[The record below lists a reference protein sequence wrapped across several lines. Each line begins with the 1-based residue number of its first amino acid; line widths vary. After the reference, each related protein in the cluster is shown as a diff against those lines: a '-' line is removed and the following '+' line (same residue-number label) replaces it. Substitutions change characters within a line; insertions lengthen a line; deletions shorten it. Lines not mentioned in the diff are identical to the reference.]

1 MSAQGGLGACLSV
14 VCNRASWR
22 VRVSCTGLGREMTAV
37 TKADFSPLTIMVIDD
52 SPFMQRLMAEMLLSF
67 GVGKVLT
74 AAGAEE
80 AFQRMETR
88 SPDVIFCDWQMY
100 PVDGLA
106 MLRRLRQMTQ
116 TGLAYIPFVMVTGH
130 NANED
135 VTLALGEGADS
146 YIVKPFSCET
156 LMNHLIKVIV
166 QDKGHL
172 ASSDSKPK
180 EMWAV
185 E

>member
-1 MSAQGGLGACLSV
+1 
-14 VCNRASWR
+14 
-22 VRVSCTGLGREMTAV
+22 MTAIA
-37 TKADFSPLTIMVIDD
+37 KADFSPLTILVIDD
-52 SPFMQRLMAEMLLSF
+52 SPFMVRLLAEMLVSF

-74 AAGAEE
+74 AATAQE
-80 AFQRMETR
+80 AFERMETR
-88 SPDVIFCDWQMY
+88 MPDVIFCDWQMY
-100 PVDGLA
+100 PDDGLSV
-106 MLRRLRQMTQ
+106 LRRLRQES
-116 TGLAYIPFVMVTGH
+116 GSRLACVPFVMVTGH

-135 VTLALGEGADS
+135 VSLALGEGADS

-166 QDKGHL
+166 QDKSHL
-172 ASSDSKPK
+172 LHQTSGQNPR

>member
-1 MSAQGGLGACLSV
+1 
-14 VCNRASWR
+14 
-22 VRVSCTGLGREMTAV
+22 MTAV
-37 TKADFSPLTIMVIDD
+37 TKADFSPLTILVIDD
-52 SPFMQRLMAEMLLSF
+52 SPFMVRLMAEMLASF

-74 AAGAEE
+74 AATAEE

-100 PVDGLA
+100 PTDGLSV
-106 MLRRLRQMTQ
+106 LRRLRQMTD
-116 TGLAYIPFVMVTGH
+116 TRLAYVPFVMVTGH

-172 ASSDSKPK
+172 APASSDSKPR

>member
-1 MSAQGGLGACLSV
+1 MA
-14 VCNRASWR
+14 
-22 VRVSCTGLGREMTAV
+22 TI
-37 TKADFSPLTIMVIDD
+37 TKADFSPLTILVIDD
-52 SPFMQRLMAEMLLSF
+52 SPFMLRLLAEMLAGF

-74 AAGAEE
+74 AATAEE
-80 AFQRMETR
+80 AFERMQLR
-88 SPDVIFCDWQMY
+88 APDVIFCDWQMY
-100 PVDGLA
+100 PTDGLA
-106 MLRRLRQMTQ
+106 VLRRLRQQ
-116 TGLAYIPFVMVTGH
+116 NEPQLAYVPFVMVTGH

-146 YIVKPFSCET
+146 YVVKPFSSET

-166 QDKGHL
+166 GDKSHL
-172 ASSDSKPK
+172 AERGPQNGAK

>member
-1 MSAQGGLGACLSV
+1 MAAI
-14 VCNRASWR
+14 
-22 VRVSCTGLGREMTAV
+22 
-37 TKADFSPLTIMVIDD
+37 TKADFSPLTILVIDD
-52 SPFMQRLMAEMLLSF
+52 SPFMLRLLAEMLAGF

-74 AAGAEE
+74 AATAEE
-80 AFQRMETR
+80 AFQRMQLRE
-88 SPDVIFCDWQMY
+88 PDVIFCDWQMY
-100 PVDGLA
+100 PIDGLA
-106 MLRRLRQMTQ
+106 ILRRLRQQ
-116 TGLAYIPFVMVTGH
+116 DQSQLAYVPFVMVTGH

-156 LMNHLIKVIV
+156 LMTHLIKVIV

-172 ASSDSKPK
+172 AQPQDGSGAK

>member
-1 MSAQGGLGACLSV
+1 MAAI
-14 VCNRASWR
+14 
-22 VRVSCTGLGREMTAV
+22 
-37 TKADFSPLTIMVIDD
+37 TKADFSSLTILVIDD
-52 SPFMQRLMAEMLLSF
+52 SPFMLKLLAEMLAGF

-74 AAGAEE
+74 AATADE
-80 AFQRMETR
+80 AFQRMELR

-100 PVDGLA
+100 PVDGLTI
-106 MLRRLRQMTQ
+106 LRRLRQQ
-116 TGLAYIPFVMVTGH
+116 HQSQLAYVPFVMVTGH

-146 YIVKPFSCET
+146 YVVKPFSAET

-166 QDKGHL
+166 GDKSHL
-172 ASSDSKPK
+172 AQLPDGSSHGAQ
-180 EMWAV
+180 ETWAV

>member
-1 MSAQGGLGACLSV
+1 MAAI
-14 VCNRASWR
+14 
-22 VRVSCTGLGREMTAV
+22 TI
-37 TKADFSPLTIMVIDD
+37 TKADFSPLTILVIDD
-52 SPFMQRLMAEMLLSF
+52 SPFMLRLLAEMLASF

-74 AAGAEE
+74 AATAEE
-80 AFQRMETR
+80 AFQRMQHR
-88 SPDVIFCDWQMY
+88 PPDVIFCDWQMY

-106 MLRRLRQMTQ
+106 VLRRLRQQ
-116 TGLAYIPFVMVTGH
+116 DQSHLVHVPFVMVTGH

-146 YIVKPFSCET
+146 YIVKPFSSET

-166 QDKGHL
+166 QDKSHL
-172 ASSDSKPK
+172 MQPQDGSSRDVSGPK

>member
-1 MSAQGGLGACLSV
+1 MA
-14 VCNRASWR
+14 
-22 VRVSCTGLGREMTAV
+22 TI
-37 TKADFSPLTIMVIDD
+37 TKADFSPLTILVIDD
-52 SPFMQRLMAEMLLSF
+52 SPFMLRLLAEMLGGF

-74 AAGAEE
+74 AATAEE
-80 AFQRMETR
+80 AFERMQLR

-100 PVDGLA
+100 PTDGLA
-106 MLRRLRQMTQ
+106 VLRRLRQQ
-116 TGLAYIPFVMVTGH
+116 SESHLAYVPFVMVTGH

-146 YIVKPFSCET
+146 YVVKPFSSET

-166 QDKGHL
+166 QDKSHL
-172 ASSDSKPK
+172 AQPQGGGTK

>member
-1 MSAQGGLGACLSV
+1 MAAI
-14 VCNRASWR
+14 
-22 VRVSCTGLGREMTAV
+22 
-37 TKADFSPLTIMVIDD
+37 TKADFSPLTILVIDD
-52 SPFMQRLMAEMLLSF
+52 SPFMHRLLAEMLTGF

-74 AAGAEE
+74 AETAEE
-80 AFQRMETR
+80 AFQRMEIRT
-88 SPDVIFCDWQMY
+88 PDVIFCDWQMY

-106 MLRRLRQMTQ
+106 ILRRLRQQ
-116 TGLAYIPFVMVTGH
+116 NNSQLAFVPFVMVTGH

-146 YIVKPFSCET
+146 YVVKPFSAET

-166 QDKGHL
+166 GDKSHL
-172 ASSDSKPK
+172 APPQAGSPK

>member
-1 MSAQGGLGACLSV
+1 MMA
-14 VCNRASWR
+14 
-22 VRVSCTGLGREMTAV
+22 TI
-37 TKADFSPLTIMVIDD
+37 TKADFSPLTILVIDD
-52 SPFMQRLMAEMLLSF
+52 SPFMLRLLAEMLGGF
-67 GVGKVLT
+67 GVGKVMT
-74 AAGAEE
+74 AATAEE
-80 AFQRMETR
+80 AFERMQLR

-100 PVDGLA
+100 PTDGLTV
-106 MLRRLRQMTQ
+106 LRRLRQQ
-116 TGLAYIPFVMVTGH
+116 NESQLAYVPFVMVTGH

-146 YIVKPFSCET
+146 YVVKPFTSET

-166 QDKGHL
+166 QDKSHL
-172 ASSDSKPK
+172 APPPGPQGGTK

>member
-1 MSAQGGLGACLSV
+1 
-14 VCNRASWR
+14 
-22 VRVSCTGLGREMTAV
+22 MTAI
-37 TKADFSPLTIMVIDD
+37 TKADFSPLTVMVVDD
-52 SPFMQRLMAEMLLSF
+52 SPFMQRLMAEMLASF
-67 GVGKVLT
+67 GVGKVMT
-74 AAGAEE
+74 AAGADE

-88 SPDVIFCDWQMY
+88 APDVIFCDWQMY

-106 MLRRLRQMTQ
+106 MLRRLRGMTQ

-146 YIVKPFSCET
+146 YIVKPFSSET

-166 QDKGHL
+166 KDKGHL
-172 ASSDSKPK
+172 ADAEPK

>member
-1 MSAQGGLGACLSV
+1 MA
-14 VCNRASWR
+14 
-22 VRVSCTGLGREMTAV
+22 TI
-37 TKADFSPLTIMVIDD
+37 TKADFSPLTILVIDD
-52 SPFMQRLMAEMLLSF
+52 SPFMLRLLAEMLGGF

-74 AAGAEE
+74 AATAEE
-80 AFQRMETR
+80 AFERMQLR

-100 PVDGLA
+100 PTDGLA
-106 MLRRLRQMTQ
+106 VLRRLRQQ
-116 TGLAYIPFVMVTGH
+116 SESHLAYVPFVMVTGH

-146 YIVKPFSCET
+146 YVVKPFSSET

-166 QDKGHL
+166 QDKSHL
-172 ASSDSKPK
+172 APRGPQGGTQ

>member
-1 MSAQGGLGACLSV
+1 MAAI
-14 VCNRASWR
+14 
-22 VRVSCTGLGREMTAV
+22 TI
-37 TKADFSPLTIMVIDD
+37 TKADFSPLTILVIDD
-52 SPFMQRLMAEMLLSF
+52 SPFMLRLLAEMLASF

-74 AAGAEE
+74 AATAEE
-80 AFQRMETR
+80 AFQRMQHR
-88 SPDVIFCDWQMY
+88 PPDVIFCDWQMY

-106 MLRRLRQMTQ
+106 VLRRLRQQ
-116 TGLAYIPFVMVTGH
+116 DQSHLAHVPFVMVTGH

-146 YIVKPFSCET
+146 YIVKPFSSET

-166 QDKGHL
+166 QDKSHL
-172 ASSDSKPK
+172 MQPQDGSLRDGSGPK

>member
-1 MSAQGGLGACLSV
+1 MAAI
-14 VCNRASWR
+14 
-22 VRVSCTGLGREMTAV
+22 
-37 TKADFSPLTIMVIDD
+37 TKADFSSLTILVIDD
-52 SPFMQRLMAEMLLSF
+52 SPFMLKLLAEMLAGF

-74 AAGAEE
+74 AVTAEE
-80 AFQRMETR
+80 AFQRMEHR

-100 PVDGLA
+100 PVDGLTI
-106 MLRRLRQMTQ
+106 LRRLRQQ
-116 TGLAYIPFVMVTGH
+116 HQSQLAYVPFVMVTGH

-146 YIVKPFSCET
+146 YVVKPFSAET

-166 QDKGHL
+166 GDKSHL
-172 ASSDSKPK
+172 AQLSDGSSNGTQ
-180 EMWAV
+180 ETWAI

>member
-1 MSAQGGLGACLSV
+1 MVAI
-14 VCNRASWR
+14 
-22 VRVSCTGLGREMTAV
+22 
-37 TKADFSPLTIMVIDD
+37 TKADFSPLTILVIDD
-52 SPFMQRLMAEMLLSF
+52 SPFMIRLLAEMLAGF

-74 AAGAEE
+74 AETAEE
-80 AFQRMETR
+80 AFARMEIR
-88 SPDVIFCDWQMY
+88 APDVIFCDWQMY
-100 PVDGLA
+100 PIDGLTI
-106 MLRRLRQMTQ
+106 LRRLRQHHQ
-116 TGLAYIPFVMVTGH
+116 PQLACVPFVMVTGH

-146 YIVKPFSCET
+146 YVVKPFSSET

-166 QDKGHL
+166 GDKSHL
-172 ASSDSKPK
+172 MQPQMGSPK

>member
-1 MSAQGGLGACLSV
+1 VSAQGGLGACLSV

-37 TKADFSPLTIMVIDD
+37 TKADFSPLTILVIDD
-52 SPFMQRLMAEMLLSF
+52 SPFMQMLLAEMLLSF

-80 AFQRMETR
+80 AFQRMQMR

-116 TGLAYIPFVMVTGH
+116 SGLAYIPFVMVTGH

-172 ASSDSKPK
+172 TSAGSKPK

>member
-1 MSAQGGLGACLSV
+1 MAAI
-14 VCNRASWR
+14 
-22 VRVSCTGLGREMTAV
+22 
-37 TKADFSPLTIMVIDD
+37 TKADFSSLTILVIDD
-52 SPFMQRLMAEMLLSF
+52 SPFMLRLVAEMLAGF

-74 AAGAEE
+74 AVTADE
-80 AFQRMETR
+80 AFQRMELR

-100 PVDGLA
+100 PIDGLTI
-106 MLRRLRQMTQ
+106 LRRLRQQ
-116 TGLAYIPFVMVTGH
+116 HQSQLAYVPFVMVTGH

-146 YIVKPFSCET
+146 YVVKPFSAET

-166 QDKGHL
+166 GDKSHL
-172 ASSDSKPK
+172 AQLPDESSNGAQ
-180 EMWAV
+180 ETWAV

>member
-1 MSAQGGLGACLSV
+1 MAAIS
-14 VCNRASWR
+14 
-22 VRVSCTGLGREMTAV
+22 
-37 TKADFSPLTIMVIDD
+37 KADFSPLTILVIDD
-52 SPFMQRLMAEMLLSF
+52 SPFMLRLLAEMLVSF

-74 AAGAEE
+74 AASAEE
-80 AFQRMETR
+80 AFERMEVR
-88 SPDVIFCDWQMY
+88 SPDVIFCDWRMY
-100 PVDGLA
+100 PTDGLA
-106 MLRRLRQMTQ
+106 ILRRLRQQ
-116 TGLAYIPFVMVTGH
+116 NQSQLAYVPFVMVTGH

-172 ASSDSKPK
+172 APPPPDGQAR

>member
-1 MSAQGGLGACLSV
+1 MA
-14 VCNRASWR
+14 
-22 VRVSCTGLGREMTAV
+22 TI
-37 TKADFSPLTIMVIDD
+37 TKADFSPLTILVIDD
-52 SPFMQRLMAEMLLSF
+52 SPFMLRLLAEMLAGF

-74 AAGAEE
+74 AATAEE
-80 AFQRMETR
+80 AFERMQLR
-88 SPDVIFCDWQMY
+88 APDVIFCDWQMY
-100 PVDGLA
+100 PTDGLA
-106 MLRRLRQMTQ
+106 VLRRLRQQ
-116 TGLAYIPFVMVTGH
+116 NESQLAYVPFVMVTGH

-146 YIVKPFSCET
+146 YVVKPFSSET

-166 QDKGHL
+166 GDKSHL
-172 ASSDSKPK
+172 AERGPPNDAK

>member
-1 MSAQGGLGACLSV
+1 MA
-14 VCNRASWR
+14 
-22 VRVSCTGLGREMTAV
+22 AV
-37 TKADFSPLTIMVIDD
+37 IKADFSPLTILVIDD
-52 SPFMQRLMAEMLLSF
+52 SPFMQRLLAEMLVSF

-74 AAGAEE
+74 AAGADE
-80 AFQRMETR
+80 AFERMEVR
-88 SPDVIFCDWQMY
+88 APDVIFCDWQMY

-106 MLRRLRQMTQ
+106 VLRRLRQMTGS
-116 TGLAYIPFVMVTGH
+116 GLASVPFVMVTGH

-135 VTLALGEGADS
+135 VTLVLGEGADS

-172 ASSDSKPK
+172 AAPR

>member
-1 MSAQGGLGACLSV
+1 MAAI
-14 VCNRASWR
+14 
-22 VRVSCTGLGREMTAV
+22 
-37 TKADFSPLTIMVIDD
+37 TKADFSSLTILVIDD
-52 SPFMQRLMAEMLLSF
+52 SPFMLRLLAEMLAGF

-74 AAGAEE
+74 AATAEE
-80 AFQRMETR
+80 AFQRMELR

-100 PVDGLA
+100 PIDGLTI
-106 MLRRLRQMTQ
+106 LRRLRQQ
-116 TGLAYIPFVMVTGH
+116 HQSQLAYVPFVMVTGH

-146 YIVKPFSCET
+146 YVVKPFSAET

-166 QDKGHL
+166 GDKSHL
-172 ASSDSKPK
+172 AQLPDGSSNGAQ
-180 EMWAV
+180 ETWAV